1 MCKNAILY
9 LIGDFYMPRKKKR
22 PVDVQESVEVI
33 TKPSLF
39 DVPKQAALRE
49 GSFFQ
54 RNIFVIFSFLIP
66 FALMFLAFAVMGCQP
81 FGDKQILVTD
91 LWHQFFPFLVDFQ
104 DKLKHGESLFWSW
117 TQGAGTNYFSLMS
130 YYVASP
136 LNFLTVI
143 LPSGLFGFNN
153 IAMLNMFL
161 TFSVALK
168 IGLAGCFFAM
178 FLRYTF
184 KRDDVSLVIFSTSFA
199 VSAFFMGYY
208 WCEIWLDTVALTPL
222 VVMGFTALM
231 REGKYRLY
239 VITLALSIL
248 ANYYIGLF
256 TCIFML
262 LVFIGYNVCKWDG
275 IKEFGRRFGRIA
287 ICSVVGIMLT
297 LFFMLPAYFGLQNT
311 HAAGSAFPTG
321 YQINI
326 GSTNDFMGTLDAIK
340 QVISNSG
347 AFIEPTTT
355 EGLPNIACGVISIVL
370 GIMFMVSRK
379 IKLREK
385 IFNGCL
391 LLFLIMSFIIRQLD
405 YIWHGFHFT
414 NMIPYRFSY
423 LVSFILVL
431 MAFRV
436 FQVIDGINLF
446 DIIITALV
454 TAIVV
459 LLCIGTQTVL
469 VIISTAV
476 IALLIL
482 AALFLFSKGTIKK
495 PVLAIIL
502 AAIVVVQSG
511 ATAYLG
517 VKTTNVTTTYDY
529 PRGGQ
534 NTANVVDYMKKAE
547 EKTPE
552 LWRAEFTS
560 TQTLCDSALNGFNG
574 VSMFNSMTN
583 ESFTRFAE
591 NFGLMGWLSG
601 NRYTYAESTPIT
613 DLFMNLKYII
623 ARDGNYN
630 DTKYLKEVY
639 NSGSVKLLK
648 NQNYIPM
655 GMMVNEDLLKYQGED
670 NEDTYNVFEKQNQF
684 FKLATGVKED
694 VFTKLDV
701 VDQGHTDYK
710 TFPVNRLDYG
720 SYSYSTN
727 DSTTAPHVKWNY
739 RAPKDGYYYA
749 YTQITDADNVT
760 IMANDSART
769 GTSIF
774 YIKRPYAMAIGYFK
788 KGDKISVYSDLEAGA
803 NGSAKIY
810 VNLFND
816 SVFKKGLDAIKD
828 NYMETTSLTGS
839 SMAGKIYAPKDGLF
853 YTSIPYEAGQTDDD
867 KLLGKL
873 FATKG
878 EGWTAKVDGKDVE
891 ITPIAHALTAF
902 KLSKGKHDISLSF
915 VPKGFTRGL
924 IISIIGL
931 VLFVGYTVLRKV
943 RKKKITILETAE
955 AAETIEE

>member
-1 MCKNAILY
+1 
-9 LIGDFYMPRKKKR
+9 MPRKKKK
-22 PVDVQESVEVI
+22 PVAVAEPVEAI
-33 TKPSLF
+33 NKPSLF
-39 DVPKQAALRE
+39 DVPTQPTLRE

-66 FALMFLAFAVMGCQP
+66 FALMYIVFAIMGCQP

-91 LWHQFFPFLVDFQ
+91 LWHQYFPFLVDFQ

-117 TQGAGTNYFSLMS
+117 TQGAGTNYMALMS

-143 LPSGLFGFNN
+143 LPSSLFGFNN

-168 IGLAGCFFAM
+168 IGLAGGFFAM
-178 FLRYTF
+178 FLRYTY
-184 KRDDVSLVIFSTSFA
+184 KRDDISLVIFSICFA
-199 VSAFFMGYY
+199 ISAFFMGYY

-222 VVMGFTALM
+222 VVMGFVALM

-256 TCIFML
+256 TCIFMML
-262 LVFIGYNVCKWDG
+262 IFIGYNVCKWDG
-275 IKEFGRRFGRIA
+275 LKTFGIRFARIG
-287 ICSVVGIMLT
+287 ISSVVAVMLT
-297 LFFMLPAYFGLQNT
+297 LFFMLPAFFGLQNT
-311 HAAGSAFPTG
+311 HAAGSTFPTG

-326 GSTNDFMGTLDAIK
+326 GSTNDLWGTLDAIK
-340 QVISNSG
+340 QVISNTG
-347 AFIEPTTT
+347 AFIEPATT
-355 EGLPNIACGVISIVL
+355 EGLPNIACGVISVVL

-414 NMIPYRFSY
+414 NMVPYRFSY

-431 MAFRV
+431 LAFRA

-446 DIIITALV
+446 DLIITALV
-454 TAIVV
+454 TTIIV
-459 LLCIGTQTVL
+459 LLCIGTQE
-469 VIISTAV
+469 VIVIVSTAV

-482 AALFLFSKGTIKK
+482 AALFLFNKGIIKK
-495 PVLAIIL
+495 PILAIIL
-502 AAIVVVQSG
+502 AAIVIVQSG
-511 ATAYLG
+511 ATAYIG

-529 PRGGQ
+529 PRGEQ
-534 NTANVVDYMKKAE
+534 NTANVVSYMKNLE
-547 EKTPE
+547 QNTPE

-574 VSMFNSMTN
+574 VSMFSSMTN

-613 DLFMNLKYII
+613 DTFLNLKYII
-623 ARDGNYN
+623 ARDGNVN
-630 DTKYLKEVY
+630 DTKYLKELY
-639 NSGSVKLLK
+639 NSANVKLFK
-648 NQNYIPM
+648 NINYIPM
-655 GMMVNEDLLKYQGED
+655 GMMVNEELLNYHGED
-670 NEDTYNVFEKQNQF
+670 DEDTYNVFDKQNEF

-694 VFTKLDV
+694 VYTKLDV
-701 VDQGHTDYK
+701 VDQGHTEYK
-710 TFPVNRLDYG
+710 DFPVNRLDYG
-720 SYSYSTN
+720 SYSFSSN
-727 DSTTAPHVKWNY
+727 NSSVKPHVKWNY

-749 YTQITDADNVT
+749 YTQISDADNVT
-760 IMANDSART
+760 VMCNDAARM
-769 GTSIF
+769 GTSTF
-774 YIKRPYAMAIGYFK
+774 YIRRPYAMSIGYFK
-788 KGDKISVYSDLEAGA
+788 KGDKISIYSDLEEGA

-816 SVFKKGLDAIKD
+816 KVFEKGINAIKD

-839 SMAGKIYAPKDGLF
+839 SMTGKINAPKDGLF
-853 YTSIPYEAGQTDDD
+853 YTSVPYEAGQTDDD
-867 KLLGKL
+867 TLMGKL

-878 EGWTAKVDGKDVE
+878 EGWTAKVDGNDTE
-891 ITPIAHALTAF
+891 ITPVAHALTAF
-902 KLSKGKHDISLSF
+902 KLSQGKHEISLNY
-915 VPKGFTRGL
+915 VPKGFTKGM

-931 VLFVGYTVLRKV
+931 VLFVGYTVFIKL
-943 RKKKITILETAE
+943 RKKKISLLDFEGSDEEDEVDINETAE
-955 AAETIEE
+955 VKSAE